1 MPHQFLNTSG
11 LISNMAGVILLFF
24 YGFPQPT
31 HDEEVTVTLEPEE
44 VVAEGR
50 KAADLM
56 KETRSRKKFYQ
67 SMSIVALLLMVS
79 GFGAQLLA
87 LWL

>member
-1 MPHQFLNTSG
+1 MAHQLLNTCG
-11 LISNMAGVILLFF
+11 LISNMAGVVLLFF

-31 HDEEVTVTLEPEE
+31 HDEEVTVTVEPHKE
-44 VVAEGR
+44 VAEGR
-50 KAADLM
+50 IAADVM
-56 KETRSRKKFYQ
+56 EETRLRKKVYL
-67 SMSIVALLLMVS
+67 SMSLAALLLMVS